1 MSISEK
7 NPNMDVEDSHA
18 DKLAVNKHMDKAA
31 QFMAETEE
39 YPPLSPEAEKK
50 LMRKVDWIMIPIVSP
65 SESHY

>member
-39 YPPLSPEAEKK
+39 YP